1 MRILWLIV
9 PGFFV
14 GWLVIDWMRQLFS
27 EDKTLLRR
35 WMADQPVTT
44 TAACIS
50 VGSIVVWV
58 VLMILGIW

>member
-14 GWLVIDWMRQLFS
+14 GWLVIDWMRRLFS
-27 EDKTLLRR
+27 EDDTLLRR
-35 WMADQPVTT
+35 WMREQPVTT

-50 VGSIVVWV
+50 VGSIVTWV